1 MKPTQLMTTMVVATL
16 SVATTLV
23 GAQSVQSSQSTS
35 TQAVSTQ
42 GPKTR
47 AQVRAELAQARAD
60 GTISR
65 FGNPDPYGPVGT
77 PNFNSR
83 PAANTW

>member
-1 MKPTQLMTTMVVATL
+1 MVVATL
-16 SVATTLV
+16 SVAPTLV
-23 GAQSVQSSQSTS
+23 CAQSVQSSQSSS

-60 GTISR
+60 GSIPR
-65 FGNPDPYGPVGT
+65 FGNPDPYGPGGT
-77 PNFNSR
+77 PNFISHS
-83 PAANTW
+83 AAHTW